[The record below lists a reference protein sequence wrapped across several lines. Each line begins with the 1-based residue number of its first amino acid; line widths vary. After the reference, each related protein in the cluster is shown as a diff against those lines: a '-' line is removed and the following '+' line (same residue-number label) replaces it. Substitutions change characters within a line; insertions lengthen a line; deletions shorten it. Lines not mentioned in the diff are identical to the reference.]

1 MSEFENA
8 FQQFPECDWKSRK
21 KKREKLRSSLVF
33 VEGSRNYLFAEQWSE
48 KQAKVGCG
56 GADGAPEFNLVVEL
70 GRSCFYE
77 LLLVSWLHYAGVH
90 QGTCARRGAFCRIQS
105 HPVASSR
112 IAQSQTVPTGSRSP
126 PPDANRTF
134 FQAPAT
140 SFLVC

>member
-1 MSEFENA
+1 M
-8 FQQFPECDWKSRK
+8 
-21 KKREKLRSSLVF
+21 RSSLVC

-48 KQAKVGCG
+48 KEAKVGCG

-90 QGTCARRGAFCRIQS
+90 QGTCARRGAFCRI
-105 HPVASSR
+105 
-112 IAQSQTVPTGSRSP
+112 AQSQTVPTGSRSP

-134 FQAPAT
+134 FHAPAT